1 MTEATLVDVTRL
13 SPDVRQYVVELTEG
27 EFDGEAGQH
36 TLIEN
41 DDGDIKPY
49 SILGVDANQA
59 ILMIRN
65 YGGEGVSNYMGER
78 EIGDTIEIEPD
89 LNGNLTLD
97 DPDRPIALLATG
109 TGVTPMIGIL
119 NNYIEQGCREDAV
132 FLFGDKNKE
141 QTLYKNMIKQYEV
154 LHDVESEYV
163 LSREEWHGREGYVQQ
178 HIEDVIDDVGPDTER
193 DFYVCGVP
201 KMVVQTK
208 EMLEDLGVPSERIH
222 SEGWETA

>member
-1 MTEATLVDVTRL
+1 MNEAKLVDITRI
-13 SPDVRQYVVELTEG
+13 SADVRQYIVEIEDG
-27 EFDGEAGQH
+27 KFEGEAGQH
-36 TLIEN
+36 TLIRN

-49 SILGVDANQA
+49 SILGVDGDQA

-78 EIGDTIEIEPD
+78 EVGDTIDIEPD
-89 LNGNLTLD
+89 LNGNLTLQD
-97 DPDRPIALLATG
+97 SDRPIALLSTG

-119 NNYIEQGCREDAV
+119 NNYIEEGCKGNAV
-132 FLFGDKNKE
+132 FLFGDKNKD
-141 QTLYKNMIKQYEV
+141 QTLYKDMIKQYEV
-154 LHDVESEYV
+154 LHDVKCEYV

-178 HIEDVIDDVGPDTER
+178 HIEDVVPDVGAETER

-208 EMLEDLGVPSERIH
+208 EMLRDLGVPSERIH

>member
-1 MTEATLVDVTRL
+1 MEKSEIVDITRL
-13 SPDVRQYVVELTEG
+13 SPDVRQYVVKLEDE
-27 EFDGEAGQH
+27 EFQGEAGQH
-36 TLIEN
+36 TLIQNES
-41 DDGDIKPY
+41 GDIKPY
-49 SILGVDANQA
+49 SILGVDGDEA

-78 EIGDTIEIEPD
+78 EVGNIIDIEPD
-89 LNGNLTLD
+89 LNGNLTLQD
-97 DPDRPIALLATG
+97 SDRPIALLATG

-119 NNYIEQGCREDAV
+119 NEYIEGGCQEDAV
-132 FLFGDKNKE
+132 FLFGDKNRE
-141 QTLYKNMIKQYEV
+141 QTLYKNMVKQYEV
-154 LHDVESEYV
+154 LHDVQSEYV

-178 HIEDVIDDVGPDTER
+178 HIEDVVPDVSPDTER

-208 EMLEDLGVPSERIH
+208 EMLSDLGIPSERIH